1 MLKFAVMQL
10 RWEFRKDE
18 SMGVQ
23 RYRYQYAGLRHD
35 AAFTAEGEPVLHLI
49 SETQATDDSHFLGYE
64 LSTEIDYAILP
75 EAFQQAEH
83 PTLKEPL
90 SRLSLEGGYL
100 IAFPEGHILPAALPL
115 YIIAFEHAKTKNH
128 FVLIHVMGKKVT
140 VAAFSEQKPLLINT
154 FPAGNEAEALYFAL
168 GPFKRAGIAVNEVEV
183 EVLSDSAIQA
193 PLLDLFGRFLANVK
207 PCPFSLPYEVGQYPP
222 HADISLLL
230 FTLPQCGLQAVI

>member
-18 SMGVQ
+18 STAVQ
-23 RYRYQYAGLRHD
+23 RFRYQESGLRHD
-35 AAFTAEGEPVLHLI
+35 VAFNAEGGPVLHLI
-49 SETQATDDSHFLGYE
+49 SETRTAADSDFNGYE
-64 LSTEIDYAILP
+64 MSTEIAYAILP
-75 EAFQQAEH
+75 EVFQWAEH

-90 SRLSLEGGYL
+90 SRIVLEGGYVV
-100 IAFPEGHILPAALPL
+100 AFPEGQIVPSALPL
-115 YIIAFEHAKTKNH
+115 YTIAFEHAKTKNH
-128 FVLIHVMGKKVT
+128 FVLIHVVGKKVT

-183 EVLSDSAIQA
+183 EVLCDSAIQA
-193 PLLDLFGRFLANVK
+193 SLLQLFGRFLANVK
-207 PCPFSLPYEVGQYPP
+207 PCPVSLPYEVGQYPP

-230 FTLPQCGLQAVI
+230 FTLPQCGLPAVH